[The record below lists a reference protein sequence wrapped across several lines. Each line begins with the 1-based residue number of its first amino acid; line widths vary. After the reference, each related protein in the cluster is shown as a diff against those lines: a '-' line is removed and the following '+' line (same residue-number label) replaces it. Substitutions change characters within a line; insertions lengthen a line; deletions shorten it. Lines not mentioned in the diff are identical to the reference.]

1 MAGAKL
7 ASLGVSLLVV
17 IGVVTAS
24 ARDERRGEHV
34 SGDADPVIVPR
45 SVAQALI
52 DPDFDPEVTGSTN
65 KRRAEKR
72 YQACDRFKFY
82 PERPLERQFEQ
93 AC

>member
-24 ARDERRGEHV
+24 ARDERRGERV

-65 KRRAEKR
+65 KRPEKR